1 MWNVFLYGFAFGF
14 GAAVFPG
21 PINLEVVRRAISRGP
36 VPAIAFGMGAV
47 TADVIYVLAISAG
60 AAVLLNA
67 LPLWAQ
73 AFLYAVGSV
82 LLCIIGI
89 KAIRSKSVAVVS
101 PEDEAEPGEDAG
113 PAISE
118 RLVSLFRG
126 YLLGLALTLGSPP
139 TIFYW
144 LLMSVTAA
152 QHFGNGWMFSFL
164 LGLGVLAA
172 CSGWVLT
179 VSLIIGH
186 FHKHLQP
193 RYILFVE
200 RTVGAILIALAVY
213 SAGKA
218 VRVMNGKV
226 EPELNMPLP
235 TAPATANL
243 KK

>member
-1 MWNVFLYGFAFGF
+1 MFNVFIYGFAFGF

-47 TADVIYVLAISAG
+47 TADVIYVLAISTG
-60 AAVLLNA
+60 AAVVLNA

-73 AFLYAVGSV
+73 AFLYAVGSL
-82 LLCIIGI
+82 LLCIIGV
-89 KAIRSKSVAVVS
+89 KALRSRCVAVVS
-101 PEDEAEPGEDAG
+101 TEDDAEPGEDAG
-113 PAISE
+113 PAIRE
-118 RLVSLFRG
+118 RVVSLFRG

-164 LGLGVLAA
+164 LGLGVLVA

-186 FHKHLQP
+186 FHKHLEP

-200 RTVGAILIALAVY
+200 RTVGAILIALAIY

-218 VRVMNGKV
+218 VRLMNGM
-226 EPELNMPLP
+226 PEQKLELP
-235 TAPATANL
+235 VQGSSVFEQG
-243 KK
+243 KR